1 MHELKHLFVLGSSQA
16 TRLFN
21 GRIPLSIQR
30 PGRREVYAH
39 CLTELLLL
47 GSSFKQFVWMWLFP
61 SQSETTKVVLV
72 TIRLLNQHQ
81 LKLSRL
87 SFQTTKCHPE
97 PKCVILSAAK
107 DLAPASAFPCY
118 IPHLSSCYST
128 CHPEH
133 SEGSHPYPRLISRY
147 PDKKP
152 TSKRCAIKHESCILP
167 ICQTDEVPI
176 TSWRVTG

>member
-1 MHELKHLFVLGSSQA
+1 MLKSNIRASQRA
-16 TRLFN
+16 YTSLY
-21 GRIPLSIQR
+21 
-30 PGRREVYAH
+30 PGLDGEVYARF
-39 CLTELLLL
+39 LTELLLL

-72 TIRLLNQHQ
+72 TIRLLNRHQH
-81 LKLSRL
+81 KFSRL

-128 CHPEH
+128 CHPVIPLVIL
-133 SEGSHPYPRLISRY
+133 SAAKDLTPALAGFPAIQIKNQRVNAVQSSTSRVY
-147 PDKKP
+147 FLYLKL
-152 TSKRCAIKHESCILP
+152 TRF
-167 ICQTDEVPI
+167 Q
-176 TSWRVTG
+176 